1 MKLENL
7 KDSKDTEPEKV
18 PDGKANR
25 ENLYPKIEGKYMF
38 IVTTKDIKAGEELTA
53 KELNND
59 SNIDSLVKSKKT
71 KVNINDLLYKVRAEK
86 NKDRKEN
93 YMFLG
98 LVIGVLTVTGIIAS
112 L

>member
-1 MKLENL
+1 M
-7 KDSKDTEPEKV
+7 S
-18 PDGKANR
+18 
-25 ENLYPKIEGKYMF
+25 
-38 IVTTKDIKAGEELTA
+38 GEELTA

-59 SNIDSLVKSKKT
+59 SNIDSFVKSKKT
-71 KVNINDLLYKVRAEK
+71 KVNINDLLDKVRAEK

-98 LVIGVLTVTGIIAS
+98 LVIGILAVTGIIAS

>member
-1 MKLENL
+1 M
-7 KDSKDTEPEKV
+7 S
-18 PDGKANR
+18 
-25 ENLYPKIEGKYMF
+25 
-38 IVTTKDIKAGEELTA
+38 GEELTA

-59 SNIDSLVKSKKT
+59 SKIDSFVKSKNT
-71 KVNINDLLYKVRAEK
+71 KVNINDLLDKVRAEK

-98 LVIGVLTVTGIIAS
+98 LVIGVLAVTGIIAS

>member
-1 MKLENL
+1 M
-7 KDSKDTEPEKV
+7 
-18 PDGKANR
+18 R
-25 ENLYPKIEGKYMF
+25 
-38 IVTTKDIKAGEELTA
+38 GEELTA

-59 SNIDSLVKSKKT
+59 SNTDSLVKSKKI

-93 YMFLG
+93 YMFLV
-98 LVIGVLTVTGIIAS
+98 LVVGVLAVGGIIAS

>member
-1 MKLENL
+1 M
-7 KDSKDTEPEKV
+7 S
-18 PDGKANR
+18 
-25 ENLYPKIEGKYMF
+25 
-38 IVTTKDIKAGEELTA
+38 GEELTA

-59 SNIDSLVKSKKT
+59 SNIDSFVKSKKT
-71 KVNINDLLYKVRAEK
+71 KVNINDLLDKVRAEK

-98 LVIGVLTVTGIIAS
+98 LVVGLLAVTGIIAS

>member
-1 MKLENL
+1 M
-7 KDSKDTEPEKV
+7 S
-18 PDGKANR
+18 
-25 ENLYPKIEGKYMF
+25 
-38 IVTTKDIKAGEELTA
+38 GEELTA

-59 SNIDSLVKSKKT
+59 SNIDSFLKSKKT
-71 KVNINDLLYKVRAEK
+71 KVNINDLLDKVRAEK

-98 LVIGVLTVTGIIAS
+98 LVIGVLAVTGIIAS

>member
-1 MKLENL
+1 M
-7 KDSKDTEPEKV
+7 S
-18 PDGKANR
+18 
-25 ENLYPKIEGKYMF
+25 
-38 IVTTKDIKAGEELTA
+38 GEELTA

-59 SNIDSLVKSKKT
+59 SNTDSFVKSKKI

-93 YMFLG
+93 YMFLV
-98 LVIGVLTVTGIIAS
+98 LVVGVLAVGGIIAS

>member
-1 MKLENL
+1 M
-7 KDSKDTEPEKV
+7 S
-18 PDGKANR
+18 
-25 ENLYPKIEGKYMF
+25 
-38 IVTTKDIKAGEELTA
+38 GEELTA

-59 SNIDSLVKSKKT
+59 SNIDSFVKSKKT
-71 KVNINDLLYKVRAEK
+71 KVNINDLLYKGRVEK

-98 LVIGVLTVTGIIAS
+98 LVIGVLAVTGIIVS

>member
-1 MKLENL
+1 M
-7 KDSKDTEPEKV
+7 S
-18 PDGKANR
+18 
-25 ENLYPKIEGKYMF
+25 
-38 IVTTKDIKAGEELTA
+38 GEELTA

-59 SNIDSLVKSKKT
+59 CNIDSFVKSKKT

-98 LVIGVLTVTGIIAS
+98 LVVSVLAVTGIIAS